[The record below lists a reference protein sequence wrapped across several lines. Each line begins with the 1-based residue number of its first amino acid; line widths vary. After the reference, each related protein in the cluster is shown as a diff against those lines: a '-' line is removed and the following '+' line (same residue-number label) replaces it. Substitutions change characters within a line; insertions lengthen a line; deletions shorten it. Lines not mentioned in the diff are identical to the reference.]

1 MLNKMTRAQQKAQ
14 RPQEIMEAAF
24 EEFSINGFAATRLD
38 DIAKRLGI
46 SKGTIYLY
54 FPTKEALFEAMAHHH
69 SQPFKEVLAK
79 VDSFKGNNADR
90 LRQLLLFAFEKI
102 SNNKKIQQMLRLS
115 LTEGT
120 RLPEIVDRHY
130 EEFVAPLA
138 ETIGKILAA
147 GIAEG
152 EFRQSCAATMP
163 EVIMSSIMHMMILNI
178 TAMGRRNLDKQAL
191 IDAHLDLTLHGLLVK
206 KNSLME

>member
-24 EEFSINGFAATRLD
+24 EEFSIKGYAATRLD
-38 DIAKRLGI
+38 DVAKRLGI

-69 SQPFKEVLAK
+69 SQPYRDVL
-79 VDSFKGNNADR
+79 VMVETFQGSNAER

-102 SNNKKIQQMLRLS
+102 SKDKKIQQMLRLS
-115 LTEGT
+115 LTEGV

-130 EEFVAPLA
+130 DEFVAPLA
-138 ETIGKILAA
+138 AAVGKLLQA
-147 GIAEG
+147 GVTEG
-152 EFRQSCAATMP
+152 EFRQGPATSTP
-163 EVIMSSIMHMMILNI
+163 EVIMSSILHLMILHINV
-178 TAMGRRNLDKQAL
+178 TGRRHLDKQTL
-191 IDAHLDLTLHGLLVK
+191 IDAHLDLTLNGLLIK
-206 KNSLME
+206 QE